1 MKKVYM
7 TLGLPASGKT
17 TWAKQKLDKTPN
29 MIKRINKDDLRAML
43 DNSYWSK
50 GNEKFV
56 LEVRDTLI
64 MAALENGKHVIV
76 DDTNLHPKHEI
87 HIRELV
93 KGLAEVEI
101 VDFRQVTPEICIER
115 DRKRP
120 NSVGEKVIRQMYAQ
134 FIAPPQV
141 QYAYDPARID
151 AVICDLDGTLALLND
166 RNPYDAAKCEQD
178 LVNEPV
184 RSILKNSGYK
194 VILVSGREDKY
205 KPQTLAWLSRH
216 DIEFSELHMRVSGD
230 DRKDSI
236 VKQEIYENLISPLY
250 NVMFVLDDRNQVVDM
265 WRSQGLTCL
274 QVNYGDF

>member
-17 TWAKQKLDKTPN
+17 TWAKAKVDKKPN

-56 LEVRDTLI
+56 LEVRDSLI
-64 MAALENGKHVIV
+64 MAALDNGKHVIV

-87 HIRELV
+87 RIRELV

-101 VDFRQVTPEICIER
+101 VDFRHVTPEVCIER
-115 DRKRP
+115 DRQRP
-120 NSVGEKVIRQMYAQ
+120 NSVGEKVIRQMYMQ
-134 FIAPPQV
+134 FIAPPKPQPL
-141 QYAYDPARID
+141 YDPSRPDII
-151 AVICDLDGTLALLND
+151 ICDLDGTLALLNG
-166 RNPYDAAKCEQD
+166 RSPYDASTCEQD

-184 RSILKNSGYK
+184 RSILQRSEHK
-194 VILVSGREDKY
+194 VILVSGREARY
-205 KPQTLAWLSRH
+205 KPQTQAWLAKH
-216 DIEFSELHMRVSGD
+216 NIEFLELHMRPTGD
-230 DRKDSI
+230 SRQDSI
-236 VKQEIYENLISPLY
+236 VKCEIYEGLILPTY
-250 NVMFVLDDRNQVVDM
+250 NVMYVLDDRDQVVDM